1 MARIKEKKVIVGG
14 TFEILHRGH
23 KALLRRAFKLGQ
35 TTIGLTSDIFAQ
47 KLKRRKVK
55 DFKERKKELT
65 DFTKPPHLKYRRGGK
80 IQAKIIKIENKF
92 GPTLDKN
99 FDYIVVSSET
109 YKTALLINKERQ
121 KANKKPIKIVKIN
134 FVLDKDGKL
143 FSATKLLKNKK

>member
-80 IQAKIIKIENKF
+80 VQVKIIKIENKF